1 MVRSE
6 TFLIVLKLTNLEIS
20 PHALIDD
27 VLGVFQVL
35 QMFPRYF
42 LLITDNILN
51 LLPQS
56 FLDVWVVDE
65 PKHHNAQ
72 GRRGRVEAGE
82 EEENGRGDQA
92 DFEIFLGKEKI
103 LVIIIELFNEDINDV
118 ISLFTGGSSEYAEN
132 EI

>member
-1 MVRSE
+1 M
-6 TFLIVLKLTNLEIS
+6 LIVLKLTNLEIS
-20 PHALIDD
+20 PHALIDY

-51 LLPQS
+51 LLPES
-56 FLDVWVVDE
+56 LLDIRVVDE

-72 GRRGRVEAGE
+72 GGRGRVEAGE

-92 DFEIFLGKEKI
+92 DFEIFLREEKI
-103 LVIIIELFNEDINDV
+103 LVILVELFNEDINDV
-118 ISLFTGGSSEYAEN
+118 ISLYTGGPSELAKN
-132 EI
+132 ET